1 MSGGESAGGAQV
13 WSQRQQALR
22 QADSIQQKSLD
33 TVGLQ
38 ELIRRESIGDDGSA
52 PGDGGAQRTLSAER
66 GVQRTPSVE
75 AASARPPFAKFNSRR
90 MDEKWCVMNPE
101 LQELAS
107 IDVVRCDGYQMP
119 VADISVNTADNT
131 VAVASMSG
139 EAHIFS
145 IKDGKVRGSVSEP
158 VRLPLTSIAH
168 NYDGTLL
175 ATGAADKIL
184 RVFSLK
190 ADNKEIASSQ
200 AHQAFVTCV
209 AFARRNRTLLASG
222 GGDKPIVRIW
232 EVKEAQDASG
242 QGELFERCVLVGHW
256 AFVSGLAFSHDD
268 SCVVSC
274 CLNGTI
280 RMWDVAHGEPMV
292 NMSFASSVVQ
302 DRSCMQVDMLQ
313 HITHREMEDEL
324 VSDGC
329 DDRFIWERKDLGK
342 PLRLCRVPD
351 VDGWGRQ
358 VEARYQYVD
367 VENGEVIYTSSGWL
381 RTLKGHC
388 GAVNH
393 VDWSPDGQHL
403 VSSGDD
409 GTVRIWD
416 AQRRMNEDVVL
427 DDRFLE
433 GTEGHHVL
441 AIEDE
446 MVAGEDCTMRIEA
459 DEVVDFQIIF
469 SQEGGYYKQH
479 GETRAYNSRRTRR
492 PNCQFVDRF
501 RNPVYKIVRKADNK
515 VIFNTDF
522 SKFTLRGHQ
531 GPVMSTKFWGSNLLS
546 VSHDGTLRMWQI
558 ASQECLFVV
567 ASPARYPLNSLELCE
582 EEEEVDQAV
591 LVGDV
596 RGGFTII
603 FAENFNL

>member
-1 MSGGESAGGAQV
+1 MSAAVSLRASERACVGACVGGCVRARAHGRA
-13 WSQRQQALR
+13 
-22 QADSIQQKSLD
+22 
-33 TVGLQ
+33 T
-38 ELIRRESIGDDGSA
+38 SA
-52 PGDGGAQRTLSAER
+52 PAWAWLPVSVSSLAQTHVSDAVVAGDGGAQRTLSAER

-190 ADNKEIASSQ
+190 AGNKEIASSQ

-302 DRSCMQVDMLQ
+302 DRSCMQVRACF
-313 HITHREMEDEL
+313 HVPPETPAN
-324 VSDGC
+324 
-329 DDRFIWERKDLGK
+329 LG
-342 PLRLCRVPD
+342 L
-351 VDGWGRQ
+351 
-358 VEARYQYVD
+358 
-367 VENGEVIYTSSGWL
+367 S
-381 RTLKGHC
+381 
-388 GAVNH
+388 
-393 VDWSPDGQHL
+393 
-403 VSSGDD
+403 
-409 GTVRIWD
+409 
-416 AQRRMNEDVVL
+416 
-427 DDRFLE
+427 
-433 GTEGHHVL
+433 
-441 AIEDE
+441 
-446 MVAGEDCTMRIEA
+446 
-459 DEVVDFQIIF
+459 
-469 SQEGGYYKQH
+469 
-479 GETRAYNSRRTRR
+479 
-492 PNCQFVDRF
+492 
-501 RNPVYKIVRKADNK
+501 
-515 VIFNTDF
+515 IFN
-522 SKFTLRGHQ
+522 
-531 GPVMSTKFWGSNLLS
+531 P
-546 VSHDGTLRMWQI
+546 
-558 ASQECLFVV
+558 
-567 ASPARYPLNSLELCE
+567 
-582 EEEEVDQAV
+582 
-591 LVGDV
+591 
-596 RGGFTII
+596 
-603 FAENFNL
+603 